1 MMSSSCPSTLS
12 NADLL
17 HCTARPAGP
26 QREHDSG
33 VCTHLNVLSALLTDT
48 FFPMGRIAP
57 LMVSRLILNL
67 RGADDAQKNHMR
79 LSGMGSDHSAKRGTL
94 GACGFSPL
102 DGETLTLLFV
112 FLCLVPGPNQ
122 RHR

>member
-1 MMSSSCPSTLS
+1 
-12 NADLL
+12 
-17 HCTARPAGP
+17 
-26 QREHDSG
+26 
-33 VCTHLNVLSALLTDT
+33 
-48 FFPMGRIAP
+48 
-57 LMVSRLILNL
+57 MVSRLILNL

-122 RHR
+122 RHRYSCVPHSCVGDLYFVLQFLAHNHDSAYSDAILFLGLVLGHWGHCNFRLYHAHV